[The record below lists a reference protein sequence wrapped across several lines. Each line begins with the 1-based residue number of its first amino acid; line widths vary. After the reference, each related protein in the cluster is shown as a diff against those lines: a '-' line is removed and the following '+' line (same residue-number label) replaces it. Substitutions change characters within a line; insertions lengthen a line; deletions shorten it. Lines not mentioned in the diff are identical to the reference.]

1 MSYLVTQYDM
11 QDDSTRRQVFW
22 LLKRLTSYSLWA
34 RKRDAW
40 ETFTNAYEKA
50 VKTWP
55 KSDPEQMSADL
66 LPTIYEMLS
75 LYNKGLDELAK
86 GRRFVW
92 REGQPFR
99 SAITNY
105 YTVTSYFFTDPRYWE
120 RGQQEAPYPPKVE
133 ALNRLMRASEY
144 HGEQSPLE
152 VPYLPHLSAHWT
164 SPGGLL
170 NPDAYKY
177 EFYQLP
183 YPVFPS
189 NLPEVPPGTEQIV
202 RSGQEVPVDGIW
214 EPVAISREK
223 VLGVIAFGAKRE
235 KNEGCFNY
243 LVAGTRAP
251 TITGEVYAATGK
263 VDKVSTHWR
272 LVWEDT
278 RYKDGVIPD
287 ESEYFLERAPTDAPP
302 DHGQPAEEIE
312 VRTGDVCP
320 VTGIWEAKDFEN
332 HRIEVSK
339 GKVMPDVLASVPGS
353 GERRVHWVTWRLV
366 RQA

>member
-1 MSYLVTQYDM
+1 MSYLMTQYDM

-22 LLKRLTSYSLWA
+22 LLKRLSSYSLWA

-50 VKTWP
+50 LRTWP

-120 RGQQEAPYPPKVE
+120 RGQQDAPYPPKVE

-177 EFYQLP
+177 EFYELP

-189 NLPEVPPGTEQIV
+189 NLPEVPLGAEQIV

-251 TITGEVYAATGK
+251 TITGEVHAATGK
-263 VDKVSTHWR
+263 VDNVSTHWR
-272 LVWEDT
+272 LLWEDT

-287 ESEYFLERAPTDAPP
+287 ESEYFIERAPMDAPT
-302 DHGQPAEEIE
+302 DHGQPADEIE

-332 HRIEVSK
+332 HRIEVSE

-366 RQA
+366 RRA

>member
-1 MSYLVTQYDM
+1 VSYLVTQYDM

-170 NPDAYKY
+170 NPDAYRY

-183 YPVFPS
+183 YPVFPR

-287 ESEYFLERAPTDAPP
+287 ESEYFLERAPTDAPT

-320 VTGIWEAKDFEN
+320 VTGIWEAKEFEN

-339 GKVMPDVLASVPGS
+339 GKVMPDILASVPGS

>member
-22 LLKRLTSYSLWA
+22 LLKRLSSYSLWA

-40 ETFTNAYEKA
+40 ETFTNAYDKA

-86 GRRFVW
+86 GQRFVW

>member
-11 QDDSTRRQVFW
+11 QDDSTQRQVFW
-22 LLKRLTSYSLWA
+22 LLKRLSSYSLWA

-86 GRRFVW
+86 GQRFVW

-105 YTVTSYFFTDPRYWE
+105 YSVTSYFFTDPRYWE
-120 RGQQEAPYPPKVE
+120 RGQQEAPYPPRVE

-251 TITGEVYAATGK
+251 TITGEVHAATGK

-287 ESEYFLERAPTDAPP
+287 ESEYFLERAPTDAPT

-332 HRIEVSK
+332 HRMEVSK